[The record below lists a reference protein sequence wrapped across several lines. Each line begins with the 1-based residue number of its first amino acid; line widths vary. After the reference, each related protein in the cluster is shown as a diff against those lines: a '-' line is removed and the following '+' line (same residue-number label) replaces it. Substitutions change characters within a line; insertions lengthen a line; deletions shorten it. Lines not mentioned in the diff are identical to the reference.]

1 VVEIPFAFKE
11 ENMRISSVLLFV
23 VAALVLVVNPALAQ
37 EVCEKGPFLTAEG
50 LTALGIAIAVVGG
63 AMSQSKAISSALDN
77 IGRNPGAAGQ
87 MFLPW
92 LLALVLIESLVIY
105 AFVIS
110 LKLAGF
116 F

>member
-1 VVEIPFAFKE
+1 
-11 ENMRISSVLLFV
+11 MRISSVLLLV
-23 VAALVLVVNPALAQ
+23 VAALVVLVDPALAQ
-37 EVCEKGPFLTAEG
+37 EAGEKGAFLTAEG
-50 LTALGIAIAVVGG
+50 LTAVGTSFGIAIAVIGG
-63 AMSQSKAISSALDN
+63 AMSQTKVICSALDN

>member
-1 VVEIPFAFKE
+1 MRVVSLVVATLAVILAAVDPAFAQGTT
-11 ENMRISSVLLFV
+11 SGVLLESQGF
-23 VAALVLVVNPALAQ
+23 A
-37 EVCEKGPFLTAEG
+37 
-50 LTALGIAIAVVGG
+50 ALGIGIAAFGG
-63 AMSQSKAISSALDN
+63 AIGQSKAIAAALES

-110 LKLAGF
+110 LKLVGLI
-116 F
+116 